1 VGGHIKKT
9 DRRRSKRKNIDI
21 HIGGHPTS
29 NPANQFWD
37 GKEEGCAMKNIFFSF
52 IFLML
57 LGCQSQEKTDFERGY
72 EAGER
77 NMAHTFWKRLDAESD
92 LWIAWENESVINRE
106 EGQQIKIWG
115 AIIGAFG
122 LFVFFVSSFFAKHE
136 IRKMKEEKEK
146 AEKEVF
152 KLLNGAEEAKKAIV
166 LAETAKSEQQLIE
179 ANIRDLDDEK
189 ELLQKDIENLIIVKS
204 KAESDFILAKQKLD
218 EISI

>member
-1 VGGHIKKT
+1 
-9 DRRRSKRKNIDI
+9 
-21 HIGGHPTS
+21 
-29 NPANQFWD
+29 
-37 GKEEGCAMKNIFFSF
+37 
-52 IFLML
+52 
-57 LGCQSQEKTDFERGY
+57 
-72 EAGER
+72 
-77 NMAHTFWKRLDAESD
+77 MAHTFWKRLDAESD

-179 ANIRDLDDEK
+179 ADIRDLEDEK